1 MCPPV
6 YVEFPFDRIVGI
18 HGKKKPPDEPP
29 DPGDDYYT
37 TACGGWYNG
46 SAASGGLIIE
56 TDGLQSVN
64 NPGLN
69 INSWFLWNQP
79 SGGFTAE
86 IAAQLTVFS
95 GGGEGSGGG
104 PCVTVT
110 LHFGVAL
117 FRNRDPR
124 TITIEDI
131 AIAEDGGS
139 SISFEGKLPREAY
152 APIVVFSA
160 GARIASQSGW
170 PCDPVGYDTTVQILI
185 QAHCKRET
193 YGKPPPLR
201 DGSPQPGTEN
211 FLEPWAIG

>member
-29 DPGDDYYT
+29 DPGDDYYK

-46 SAASGGLIIE
+46 SAGGGGLIV
-56 TDGLQSVN
+56 DPFGLQDVH
-64 NPGLN
+64 NPGTY
-69 INSWFLWNQP
+69 IHPWFLWNQP
-79 SGGFTAE
+79 AGGFTAE
-86 IAAQLTVFS
+86 IAAQLILS
-95 GGGEGSGGG
+95 EGGEGSGGG
-104 PCVTVT
+104 PCVTVS

-131 AIAEDGGS
+131 ATAEEGGS
-139 SISFEGKLPREAY
+139 SISFPGKLPTEAY
-152 APIVVFSA
+152 APIVCFSA
-160 GARIASQSGW
+160 GAIINSISGW
-170 PCDPVGYDTTVQILI
+170 PCDPVGYGIITQVLI
-185 QAHCKRET
+185 QAHCQRET

-201 DGSPQPGTEN
+201 NGSAQPGTGN
-211 FLEPWAIG
+211 LLQPWAIG